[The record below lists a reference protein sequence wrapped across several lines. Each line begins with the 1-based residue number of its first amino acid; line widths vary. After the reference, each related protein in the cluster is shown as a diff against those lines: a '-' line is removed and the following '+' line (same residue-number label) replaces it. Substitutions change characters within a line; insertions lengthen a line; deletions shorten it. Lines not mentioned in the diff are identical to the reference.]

1 MVSDTLA
8 QTTRAAHDWGLAS
21 FLGGTMYGKFAMNP
35 AVRAIDSKA
44 DRGKVTNSAWNGYNV
59 INGVSLAAV
68 GLGWG
73 AARLTEA
80 RPDRLSGRERS
91 MARAKDGFV
100 ASTLLTGIA
109 SGIQGARLAKQAP
122 DGAVPMDSGTTPA
135 QETPKT
141 AATIQRTL
149 GVLGN
154 LSILSGVGVVVTNAL
169 LAQAGHSRPP
179 VRRALLRRTRR

>member
-1 MVSDTLA
+1 MVNDALA

-21 FLGGTMYGKFAMNP
+21 FLGGSMYGKFAMNP
-35 AVRAIDSKA
+35 AVKVIDSKA
-44 DRGKVTNSAWNGYNV
+44 DRGKVTNTAWNGYNV

-80 RPDRLSGRERS
+80 RPDRLSARERNF
-91 MARAKDGFV
+91 AKAKDGFV
-100 ASTLLTGIA
+100 ASTLITGIA
-109 SGIQGARLAKQAP
+109 SGIQGARLAQQAP
-122 DGAVPMDSGTTPA
+122 EGAVPIDSGTSPA
-135 QETPKT
+135 EETPKK

-154 LSILSGVGVVVTNAL
+154 LSILSGVGVVVSNAL

-179 VRRALLRRTRR
+179 ARRALLRRSR